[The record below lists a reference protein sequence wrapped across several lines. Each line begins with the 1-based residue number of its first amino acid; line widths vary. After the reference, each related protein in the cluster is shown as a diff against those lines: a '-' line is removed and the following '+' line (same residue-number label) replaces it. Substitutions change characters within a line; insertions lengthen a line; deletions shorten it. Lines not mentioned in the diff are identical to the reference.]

1 MKGRRRLFR
10 RGKFVVKPGRPDGI
24 LLSRR
29 GQLDRPVVASSIDQ
43 TISRHGLDHRPVL
56 PEECRGV
63 VNVGRMHF
71 DAASLSSAL
80 VRYLKMERV
89 GYRLRVFAGRP
100 AFAAHLVS
108 PLRASNRD
116 TLNSRFGFSCGALVA
131 KLVRCSTGRLAGF
144 APPADRSTDLPA
156 IGQIKSGPWAAANQ
170 PDGQITSD
178 FPKWCQAPK

>member
-10 RGKFVVKPGRPDGI
+10 RGKFVVKPRRPDGI

-63 VNVGRMHF
+63 VNVWRLHL
-71 DAASLSSAL
+71 DAASLSPAL
-80 VRYLKMERV
+80 VRYLKMKRV
-89 GYRLRVFAGRP
+89 SCGLRAIGSRP

-108 PLRASNRD
+108 PLRASNQD
-116 TLNSRFGFSCGALVA
+116 TLNLRFGFS
-131 KLVRCSTGRLAGF
+131 
-144 APPADRSTDLPA
+144 
-156 IGQIKSGPWAAANQ
+156 
-170 PDGQITSD
+170 
-178 FPKWCQAPK
+178 